1 METDYI
7 IDKLS
12 ILIENLGFDYDRL
25 SQSDQ
30 EVYEEICLLIG
41 LLKEG

>member
-7 IDKLS
+7 IDKLA

-25 SQSDQ
+25 SQSGQ
-30 EVYEEICLLIG
+30 EVYDEICSLMS

>member
-12 ILIENLGFDYDRL
+12 ILIENLGFDYDRF
-25 SQSDQ
+25 SQSGK
-30 EVYEEICLLIG
+30 EVYDEICLLMG